1 MIAMTA
7 RKSGRCARTGKT
19 IKPGDAILWSP
30 RTKRATLAGVDTIG
44 IGGKTY
50 YRNRAGRCEDAP
62 CCGCCTI

>member
-30 RTKRATLAGVDTIG
+30 RTKRAMLAGVDTIG

>member
-1 MIAMTA
+1 MIAMIA
-7 RKSGRCARTGKT
+7 RRSGKCIRTGKT
-19 IKPGDAILWSP
+19 IKPGDSILWSP
-30 RTKRATLAGVDTIG
+30 RTKQAMLAGVDTIG